1 MEINQGDLYWLNSD
15 PSKTP
20 EGDYAHPHVVI
31 QDDVINRSR
40 VSTVV
45 VCALTSNLKRRT
57 EPGNVLLDPGEANLP
72 KQSVVV
78 VSQVD
83 SVEKSQLGEYIGTL
97 SAQRVDQI
105 LAGMRFQQA
114 SFFMRT
120 FPAETIT
127 STTENT
133 ENTEGRRSPE

>member
-1 MEINQGDLYWLNSD
+1 M
-15 PSKTP
+15 
-20 EGDYAHPHVVI
+20 
-31 QDDVINRSR
+31 
-40 VSTVV
+40 
-45 VCALTSNLKRRT
+45 
-57 EPGNVLLDPGEANLP
+57 LLDPGEANLP